1 MLETSLCF
9 MRWTNNALILSLQVP
24 KEDPHVSI
32 CGDEVQGQWNNCYY
46 NNHPSTVWISYF
58 MRHIIWLGSLFWFFF
73 FFLLHK
79 LISFDNTNFSSSEKS
94 PTFHLTFEF
103 ISKLCCFWNSPL
115 LNFWEVI
122 LHGYFF
128 VMQKLLFSLEFQGLS
143 KVHLTT
149 LSNSWTFW

>member
-1 MLETSLCF
+1 MLWFCLCRFLKKIHMFLFAEMRSKVNGTTVTTTITLLQSGYPTLWDTLFDLVLCF
-9 MRWTNNALILSLQVP
+9 
-24 KEDPHVSI
+24 
-32 CGDEVQGQWNNCYY
+32 G
-46 NNHPSTVWISYF
+46 
-58 MRHIIWLGSLFWFFF
+58 FF